1 MKKSDTAESTAAAMK
16 LAEEL
21 VAAPSSEGSEPAEAE
36 AEEVGRRVPEDDGPD
51 ADGDL
56 EAWLADG
63 VVVEPDSIAAVAE
76 PLAEA
81 PPEAVTPP
89 MTGGGLAMEGSARAP
104 TPQGMGALVPGWF
117 AFSGGTVSPS
127 GEVMVKRVTQVL
139 TSVWGLVNW

>member
-1 MKKSDTAESTAAAMK
+1 MKKSETAESTEAAMK

-21 VAAPSSEGSEPAEAE
+21 VAAPVSDGSEPAEEE
-36 AEEVGRRVPEDDGPD
+36 AEEVGRRVADDGPD
-51 ADGDL
+51 ADEDL

-63 VVVEPDSIAAVAE
+63 AVVEPDSTAALAA

-81 PPEAVTPP
+81 LPEAVTPP
-89 MTGGGLAMEGSARAP
+89 MTGGGFAIEGSARAP

-127 GEVMVKRVTQVL
+127 GEVMVKRVAQVFK
-139 TSVWGLVNW
+139 SV